1 MASDSLAAGDSMAG
15 DRDLVL
21 AANKAFYRSF
31 EKKDL
36 EAMEAV
42 WSKGMGC
49 LCIHPGRDAL
59 KGWPEIRDAWE
70 RIFQNTSY
78 LEIDI
83 DILTVEVS
91 GDLAYVVLIENV
103 LQISGGESGTDRFA
117 NRRLEARSMATNG
130 FERMAG
136 QWYMTHHHGSPVVD

>member
-1 MASDSLAAGDSMAG
+1 MAG
-15 DRDLVL
+15 DRELIL
-21 AANKAFYRSF
+21 AANQAFYRAF

-59 KGWPEIRDAWE
+59 KGWTAIRKSWE
-70 RIFQNTSY
+70 QIFENTRY
-78 LEIDI
+78 LEIDT

-91 GDLAYVVLIENV
+91 GDLAYVVLVEQV
-103 LQISGGESGTDRFA
+103 LQISSG
-117 NRRLEARSMATNG
+117 RRLEAQSMATNG

-136 QWYMTHHHGSPVVD
+136 SWYMTHHHGSPIVD

>member
-1 MASDSLAAGDSMAG
+1 MLNIGDKEKPLYLISEEPMAD
-15 DRDLVL
+15 DRALVL
-21 AANKAFYRSF
+21 AANEAFYRSF

-36 EAMEAV
+36 EAMDAV

-59 KGWPEIRDAWE
+59 KGWADIREAWA
-70 RIFQNTSY
+70 RIFAHTSY
-78 LEIDI
+78 LEIDT

-91 GDLAYVVLIENV
+91 GDLAYVVLVENV
-103 LQISGGESGTDRFA
+103 LQISQG
-117 NRRLEARSMATNG
+117 RRLEARSMATNG

-136 QWYMTHHHGSPVVD
+136 RWYMTHHHGSPVVN

>member
-1 MASDSLAAGDSMAG
+1 MASD
-15 DRDLVL
+15 RELVL

-36 EAMEAV
+36 EAMESV
-42 WSKGMGC
+42 WSKSMGC

-59 KGWPEIRDAWE
+59 KGWPDVRDAWE
-70 RIFQNTSY
+70 RIFQNTTY
-78 LEIDI
+78 IEIDI

-103 LQISGGESGTDRFA
+103 LQISSGDSGTDRFT

-130 FERMAG
+130 FERLAG